1 VAVPAAGGNIAL
13 LMEKK
18 GAGTLAVAPL
28 VPGDVVPSRKP

>member
-1 VAVPAAGGNIAL
+1 
-13 LMEKK
+13 MEKK